1 VAQHG
6 EVTRRDPDVTTVLV
20 VHNSLEWLPWCLR
33 TLAAAAERVDA
44 RVLVVDSGSSDDPG
58 SFCRQHGVAFMAV
71 PNRGLGAALNRALEC
86 DVVAR
91 ARYVLQLN
99 PDVELPAGGLDELV
113 AYADTRPRC
122 GVLAP
127 RQRDQYDRQIFS
139 VGVEPSPSVYWRSI
153 IRFAGDWMWDPRQ
166 YDSECRADW
175 VMGACMLLRQQMMA
189 AIGGF
194 DERFFL
200 CSEEVDLCR
209 RAREAG
215 WSVQYTPR
223 VTVVHPLAD
232 RRLDTRR
239 LELEEWSRILYIRKW
254 YRWPA
259 RTSMRL
265 ALIIRFG
272 LLAALEAR
280 HRGPRLTSHIRLR
293 ATLRFRSDRYLPPRG
308 TV

>member
-1 VAQHG
+1 MTYG
-6 EVTRRDPDVTTVLV
+6 DPDVTTVVV
-20 VHNSLEWLPWCLR
+20 VHNSMEWLPRCLR
-33 TLAAAAERVDA
+33 ALGPAAQRVDA
-44 RVLVVDSGSSDDPG
+44 RVVVVDSGSGDDPG
-58 SFCRQHGVAFMAV
+58 SYCRQHGVPFMTV
-71 PNRGLGAALNRALEC
+71 PNRGLGAAFNRALEC

-99 PDVELPAGGLDELV
+99 PDVVLPPGGLDELV
-113 AYADTRPRC
+113 GYADGRPRC

-127 RQRDQYDRQIFS
+127 RQRDQHDRLILS
-139 VGVEPSPSVYWRSI
+139 VGVEPSAPVYWRSI
-153 IRFAGDWMWDPRQ
+153 IRFASDWMWDTPR

-175 VMGACMLLRQQMMA
+175 VMGACMLLRQEMIA

-194 DERFFL
+194 DERFLL

-215 WSVQYTPR
+215 WSVQYTPW

-232 RRLDTRR
+232 RQLDHWRLQ
-239 LELEEWSRILYIRKW
+239 LEEWSRILYIRKW

-280 HRGPRLTSHIRLR
+280 HRDPRLTSHVRLR
-293 ATLRFRSDRYLPPRG
+293 ATLRFRPDQYLLPRS